1 MEILFRF
8 IALPA
13 NVSLHWGFK
22 LKATLEQR
30 KIIFKKLGYVPS
42 PEQEAMHFA
51 DLFDEALREKW
62 VSGGEQAGKSWC
74 TAKEVISRC
83 LSEGG
88 IWWFGGSDY
97 ANARK
102 EFDYF
107 VEDAYKLHLIL
118 TRDDLSAPKQG
129 QCLVK
134 LMGGTVVVKTI
145 SLKDLHHIG
154 TESPNGICICEAAQV
169 DFEAIQRCRSRVSA
183 VRGWILA
190 SGTLEG
196 SLGFYPEI
204 IREYQ
209 LPNKQGAKTFM
220 MPSWSNLSRYPLGR
234 QDPEIL
240 RAEELF
246 PDEVFQER
254 YGGEPVAP
262 ARMVIR
268 EFRGTIHV
276 GDYPFE
282 STLPVELAI
291 DPGGR
296 FKQGAYSVLAIQ
308 EWGGIVYAVDELYC
322 RGLTTEEV
330 ILHCQNQR
338 PWWRNVKGGV
348 IDIAGTQKVKVPF
361 SEKEEMPSDVEI
373 WQAKAGLTLRYAR
386 IEEMGGIDRLRTAL
400 KIDAMSQKPSLLVNH
415 SCKGLISECGS
426 GRSPLPGGGP
436 WLRDKI
442 TGKPEERNN
451 HSSKAMIYWLVDR
464 KGYVTVET
472 AGAGRV
478 KSHSLFA

>member
-1 MEILFRF
+1 M
-8 IALPA
+8 
-13 NVSLHWGFK
+13 
-22 LKATLEQR
+22 KATLEQR
-30 KIIFKKLGYVPS
+30 QLIFKKLGYIPS
-42 PEQEAMHFA
+42 SEQEKMHFA
-51 DLFDEALREKW
+51 DIFDEVLREKW

-74 TAKEVISRC
+74 TEKEVISRC
-83 LSEGG
+83 ISEGD
-88 IWWFGGSDY
+88 IWWFAGSDY

-102 EFDYF
+102 EFDYL
-107 VEDAYKLHLIL
+107 VEDAYKLGLIL
-118 TRDDLSAPKQG
+118 QRDDLSSPKQG

-134 LMGGTVVVKTI
+134 LLGGRVTVKTI

-154 TESPNGICICEAAQV
+154 TESPNGIAICEAAQV

-183 VRGWILA
+183 ARGWILA

-220 MPSWSNLSRYPLGR
+220 MPSWSNISRYPGGR

-240 RAEELF
+240 RAEALF
-246 PDEVFQER
+246 PAEVFAER

-262 ARMVIR
+262 SRIVVR
-268 EFRGTIHV
+268 EFRGTVHV
-276 GDYPFE
+276 GDYPFDA
-282 STLPVELAI
+282 TLPVELCI

-296 FKQGAYSVLAIQ
+296 FKSGAYSVLAIQ
-308 EWGGIVYAVDELYC
+308 EWGGIVYAVDELYA

-348 IDIAGTQKVKVPF
+348 IDIAGTQKQQTPF
-361 SEKEEMPSDVEI
+361 NQREENPSDWEI
-373 WQAKAGLTLRYAR
+373 WRARAGLTLRYAR
-386 IEEMGGIDRLRTAL
+386 IEEAGGIERLRTFL
-400 KIDAMSQKPSLLVNH
+400 KVDPISQKPSLLVNH
-415 SCKGLISECGS
+415 TCRGLIAECGS
-426 GRSPLPGGGP
+426 GKSPLPGGGP

-442 TGKPEERNN
+442 TGKPEEKDN
-451 HSSKAMIYWLVDR
+451 HSCKALYYWLVDR

-472 AGAGRV
+472 AGVGVVR
-478 KSHSLFA
+478 SHSLFA